1 MTHAGG
7 LRKIEEGRYLVSEVH
22 SHDRRDQVEAID
34 PLQGGP
40 MGRCIVPVEVDIGAV
55 ACGGTDV
62 ETELREFG
70 GEPRAS
76 LACARKHEGVG
87 RSVRHTSSMQ
97 GPWKRINA
105 LDASFIV

>member
-1 MTHAGG
+1 MG
-7 LRKIEEGRYLVSEVH
+7 EVR

-55 ACGGTDV
+55 ACGGTNT
-62 ETELREFG
+62 ETDLRKFR

-76 LACARKHEGVG
+76 LAGACKHERFG
-87 RSVRHTSSMQ
+87 RRVRHRLSLPESEEANQ
-97 GPWKRINA
+97 CA
-105 LDASFIV
+105 